1 MHSEQYQ
8 TMTTIENA
16 EKRRN
21 GANMNFNVE
30 EMNLIAAFDT
40 GNRADTVEQMMEMRS
55 LLDRTIAH
63 LNRMTDEEYDSLE
76 IITDDGEEDNALD

>member
-1 MHSEQYQ
+1 
-8 TMTTIENA
+8 MTTIENA